1 MLQKTTRNQPVAFVL
16 VYNVATTLFGNSVAT
31 PFGKKSVAFE
41 LFYNVA
47 TTFFGN
53 VATTFFGNVAITL
66 FGNVATTFFGNV
78 VTTPFGDFDNLFNFD
93 SFSFIYNLQLILN
106 SRYILLT
113 LMSLPT

>member
-1 MLQKTTRNQPVAFVL
+1 MTPQVLQKTTRNQPVAFVL

-47 TTFFGN
+47 TTFFGD
-53 VATTFFGNVAITL
+53 
-66 FGNVATTFFGNV
+66 VATTFFGNV
-78 VTTPFGDFDNLFNFD
+78 VTTPFGDFDNLFNFN